1 MDGTKSRNSQAARV
15 ARDISVG
22 ALGLLIGLA
31 GFAILRDDG
40 SDGLRVD
47 ERRSV
52 ERLELAP
59 DVAAAPEDVART
71 APDPAAVATTARAAV
86 DAFFAAEQR
95 DDFAAS
101 FNQLSSDDQEH
112 YGSPAAWEQAHRDI
126 PEVTGYAITG
136 VEETA
141 GGAEVNVDLSLRAG
155 LDEVVGLTPGRAT
168 AAVSSIA
175 QSGGWRVQFAAST
188 LTPRYADE
196 RGARDAVVAWARD
209 RQACTDVAAREW
221 SGGLLGVAAEARAAA
236 LCETDGEI
244 RATDP
249 ATLDAALGVEP
260 VLAAFG
266 PEASVWARVVTVQA
280 PLHLDVVTAPVGDEW
295 IVIGVADSASA
306 GP

>member
-1 MDGTKSRNSQAARV
+1 MDGSKSSSSRAARV

-40 SDGLRVD
+40 TDGPRVD

-59 DVAAAPEDVART
+59 DVNAAPEDEARS
-71 APDPAAVATTARAAV
+71 APDSASVATTAPAAV

-95 DDFAAS
+95 ADFAAS
-101 FNQLSSDDQEH
+101 FTQLSSNDQQL

-141 GGAEVNVDLSLRAG
+141 EGADVKVDLSLRAG

-168 AAVSSIA
+168 AAVSVVA
-175 QSGGWRVQFAAST
+175 EAGGFRVEFAAST
-188 LTPRYADE
+188 LVPRYADE
-196 RGARDAVVAWARD
+196 RGAARRRRRVGTRSSVLHGRDGARVERRVAWHRGRNPSCFAVRD
-209 RQACTDVAAREW
+209 RW
-221 SGGLLGVAAEARAAA
+221 
-236 LCETDGEI
+236 
-244 RATDP
+244 
-249 ATLDAALGVEP
+249 
-260 VLAAFG
+260 
-266 PEASVWARVVTVQA
+266 
-280 PLHLDVVTAPVGDEW
+280 
-295 IVIGVADSASA
+295 
-306 GP
+306 

>member
-1 MDGTKSRNSQAARV
+1 MDSTKSSSSRAARV

-22 ALGLLIGLA
+22 ALGLFIGLA

-40 SDGLRVD
+40 TGGPRVD

-59 DVAAAPEDVART
+59 DVDAAPEDAVRP
-71 APDPAAVATTARAAV
+71 APDSAPAATSARAAV

-101 FNQLSSDDQEH
+101 FTQLSGHDQQQ

-126 PEVTGYAITG
+126 PAVTGYAITG

-141 GGAEVNVDLSLRAG
+141 EGAEVNVDLSLRAG
-155 LDEVVGLTPGRAT
+155 LDEVVGLTPGRDGCRVRRRGSRRLACAVRNQHAR
-168 AAVSSIA
+168 AALCRRA
-175 QSGGWRVQFAAST
+175 R
-188 LTPRYADE
+188 
-196 RGARDAVVAWARD
+196 RGDAVVAWTRD
-209 RQACTDVAAREW
+209 RQSCTDGAEHEW

-236 LCETDGEI
+236 LCETDGEV
-244 RATDP
+244 RVTDP
-249 ATLDAALGVEP
+249 VTLDAAVGVEP

-280 PLHLDVVTAPVGDEW
+280 PRLLDVVTAPVGDEW
-295 IVIGVADSASA
+295 VVIGLADSAAPS
-306 GP
+306 P

>member
-1 MDGTKSRNSQAARV
+1 MARTKSRSSQAGRV

-22 ALGLLIGLA
+22 AVGLLIGLA

-59 DVAAAPEDVART
+59 DVAAAPEDVARP
-71 APDPAAVATTARAAV
+71 APDSAPVATTARAAV

-101 FNQLSSDDQEH
+101 FTQLSSDDQEH

-136 VEETA
+136 VEETS

-155 LDEVVGLTPGRAT
+155 LDEFVGLTPGRAT
-168 AAVSSIA
+168 AAVPVVA
-175 QSGGWRVQFAAST
+175 EAGGWRVQFGAST
-188 LTPRYADE
+188 LVPRYADE

-209 RQACTDVAAREW
+209 RQSCTDGAAREW
-221 SGGLLGVAAEARAAA
+221 S
-236 LCETDGEI
+236 
-244 RATDP
+244 
-249 ATLDAALGVEP
+249 
-260 VLAAFG
+260 
-266 PEASVWARVVTVQA
+266 ARVA
-280 PLHLDVVTAPVGDEW
+280 RRRRG
-295 IVIGVADSASA
+295 SASRRA
-306 GP
+306 VRDRW

>member
-1 MDGTKSRNSQAARV
+1 MSAQLLYRPRGGTWPDFDIPRSARVGCSEEPAVDGTKSRNSQAARV

-40 SDGLRVD
+40 SHGLRVD

-71 APDPAAVATTARAAV
+71 APDPAPVATTARAAV

-101 FNQLSSDDQEH
+101 FNQLSSEDQEH

-136 VEETA
+136 VEETS

-155 LDEVVGLTPGRAT
+155 LDEVIGLTPGRAD
-168 AAVSSIA
+168 
-175 QSGGWRVQFAAST
+175 GGRVRHS
-188 LTPRYADE
+188 R
-196 RGARDAVVAWARD
+196 
-209 RQACTDVAAREW
+209 
-221 SGGLLGVAAEARAAA
+221 
-236 LCETDGEI
+236 
-244 RATDP
+244 
-249 ATLDAALGVEP
+249 
-260 VLAAFG
+260 
-266 PEASVWARVVTVQA
+266 
-280 PLHLDVVTAPVGDEW
+280 
-295 IVIGVADSASA
+295 
-306 GP
+306 